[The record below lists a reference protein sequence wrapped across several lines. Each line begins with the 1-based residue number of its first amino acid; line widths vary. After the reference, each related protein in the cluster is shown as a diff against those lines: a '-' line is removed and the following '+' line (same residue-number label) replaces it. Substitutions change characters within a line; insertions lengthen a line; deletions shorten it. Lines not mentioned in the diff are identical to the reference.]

1 MDENDIEWV
10 ATMSDLA
17 FSSTVFMTELLV
29 PLLSTR
35 RLVFGPQSRASFNAT
50 SSTDADTSTQWH
62 ADGAQASHSDTDTM
76 NPQRVKRGGQVAED
90 VWCELGGRSA
100 GRQCV

>member
-50 SSTDADTSTQWH
+50 SSTDANMDTQWH
-62 ADGAQASHSDTDTM
+62 ADGVQAGHSDADTM
-76 NPQRVKRGGQVAED
+76 NPQRVKRSGQV
-90 VWCELGGRSA
+90 VQNGWCELGR
-100 GRQCV
+100 R